1 MKKIIAMAV
10 TAVLMVSALSA
21 LDLEFGARGILGR
34 NLNLN
39 QDFKTNY
46 AAAKSDQSFD
56 YGFGVY
62 GNFALFGGLGIQAEA
77 NYITSHVDFKA
88 KKENED
94 YKAVKYDVRTL
105 DLAPM
110 AWLNLDLWK
119 LTVGFG
125 LGPNFSIQIP
135 GLSDV
140 KTAKKDQFRTGLIA
154 GADFKFYFTDHMGL
168 VLSGRYITE
177 FQKKDVPIQVAGYD
191 SGVKYTTFETG
202 RKTLYG
208 GLGLEFKLL

>member
-10 TAVLMVSALSA
+10 AAVLMVSAGFA

-39 QDFKTNY
+39 EDFKTNY
-46 AAAKSDQSFD
+46 AAAKEDQSFD

-77 NYITSHVDFKA
+77 NYITSHVDFVA
-88 KKENED
+88 KKANED
-94 YKAVKYDVRTL
+94 YEPVKYEICTL

-110 AWLNLDLWK
+110 VWLNLDLWK
-119 LTVGFG
+119 LTIGFG
-125 LGPNFSIQIP
+125 AGPNFSIQIP
-135 GLSDV
+135 SLSDV
-140 KTAKKDQFRTGLIA
+140 KTATKDQFRTGLIA
-154 GADFKFYFTDHMGL
+154 GADVKFYFTDHLGL

-177 FQKKDVPIQVAGYD
+177 FEKKDVPVEVAGMN
-191 SGVKYTTFETG
+191 SGVSYTTFETG
-202 RKTLYG
+202 RKTIYG
-208 GLGLEFKLL
+208 GLGLEFKLF

>member
-1 MKKIIAMAV
+1 MKKIIAMAIA
-10 TAVLMVSALSA
+10 AVFMVSAVSA

-34 NLNLN
+34 NL
-39 QDFKTNY
+39 DGTVKEEFKQ
-46 AAAKSDQSFD
+46 AKADGSYD

-88 KKENED
+88 KDENGD
-94 YKAVKYDVRTL
+94 PARVKYDICTL

-110 AWLNLDLWK
+110 LWLNLDLWK
-119 LTVGFG
+119 LTIGFG
-125 LGPNFSIQIP
+125 VGPNFSVQIP
-135 GLSDV
+135 SLSDV
-140 KTAKKDQFRTGLIA
+140 KTTKKDQFKTGLIA
-154 GADFKFYFTDHMGL
+154 GADFKFYFTDHLGV

-177 FQKKDVPIQVAGYD
+177 FEEKDVDVKVAGMNTGA
-191 SGVKYTTFETG
+191 SYTTIETG

-208 GLGLEFKLL
+208 GLGLEFKVF

>member
-10 TAVLMVSALSA
+10 AAVMMVSAVSA

-39 QDFKTNY
+39 EDFKTNFQE
-46 AAAKSDQSFD
+46 AKQDQSFD

-77 NYITSHVDFKA
+77 NYITSHVDFVA
-88 KKENED
+88 KKANED
-94 YKAVKYDVRTL
+94 YEPIKYDVATL

-110 AWLNLDLWK
+110 LWLNLDLWK
-119 LTVGFG
+119 FTVGLG
-125 LGPNFSIQIP
+125 VGPNFSIQLAS
-135 GLSDV
+135 LSEI
-140 KTAKKDQFRTGLIA
+140 KTAQKDQFKPGLIA
-154 GADFKFYFTDHMGL
+154 GADFKFYITDHLGI

-177 FQKKDVPIQVAGYD
+177 FSKKDNEVKVGTVN

-202 RKTLYG
+202 RKTIYG

>member
-10 TAVLMVSALSA
+10 AAVFMVSATFA

-39 QDFKTNY
+39 QDLKTNY
-46 AAAKSDQSFD
+46 AAAKEDQSFD

-77 NYITSHVDFKA
+77 NYVTSHVDFKA
-88 KKENED
+88 KKENEE
-94 YKAVKYDVRTL
+94 YKPVKYEIATL

-119 LTVGFG
+119 LTIGFG
-125 LGPNFSIQIP
+125 VGPNFSIELP
-135 GLSDV
+135 SLSDI

-154 GADFKFYFTDHMGL
+154 GADFKFYITDHLGL

-177 FQKKDVPIQVAGYD
+177 FKKKEVPIEVGGIN
-191 SGVKYTTFETG
+191 SGASYTTFETG
-202 RKTLYG
+202 RKTIYG

>member
-1 MKKIIAMAV
+1 MKKIIAMAIA
-10 TAVLMVSALSA
+10 TICLVSATFA
-21 LDLEFGARGILGR
+21 LDFEIGARGILGY
-34 NLNLN
+34 NMALDS
-39 QDFKTNY
+39 DFKTEY
-46 AAAKSDQSFD
+46 MKAKDSKVFD
-56 YGFGVY
+56 SGFGAY
-62 GNFALFGGLGIQAEA
+62 ANFALFGGLGIQAEA
-77 NYITSHVDFKA
+77 NYIKSSMDFNVQGA
-88 KKENED
+88 TKESE
-94 YKAVKYDVRTL
+94 YAIRTL

-110 AWLNLDLWK
+110 VWLNLDLWK

-191 SGVKYTTFETG
+191 SGAKYTTFETG